1 MPMVPRGLPAA
12 KASTR
17 RHTGKGRKQMRR
29 IAATIA
35 ILGISVLALVAGPVQ
50 GLTSAVGSHTVLV
63 ADSGTM
69 TGH

>member
-1 MPMVPRGLPAA
+1 
-12 KASTR
+12 
-17 RHTGKGRKQMRR
+17 MRR

-50 GLTSAVGSHTVLV
+50 GLTSTSAAQHTVLV
-63 ADSGTM
+63 ADGGL

>member
-1 MPMVPRGLPAA
+1 
-12 KASTR
+12 
-17 RHTGKGRKQMRR
+17 MRR

-50 GLTSAVGSHTVLV
+50 GLTGTAAQHTVLL
-63 ADSGTM
+63 ADGGL

>member
-1 MPMVPRGLPAA
+1 
-12 KASTR
+12 
-17 RHTGKGRKQMRR
+17 MRR

-50 GLTSAVGSHTVLV
+50 GLTGAAASHTMLV

>member
-1 MPMVPRGLPAA
+1 
-12 KASTR
+12 
-17 RHTGKGRKQMRR
+17 MRR

-50 GLTSAVGSHTVLV
+50 GLTGTAAAPHTMLV
-63 ADSGTM
+63 ADGSL

>member
-1 MPMVPRGLPAA
+1 MPMVPRGLRAA
-12 KASTR
+12 KASAR
-17 RHTGKGRKQMRR
+17 RHTMIGRTPMRR

-50 GLTSAVGSHTVLV
+50 GLTGAAASHTTLV
-63 ADSGTM
+63 ADGGTM